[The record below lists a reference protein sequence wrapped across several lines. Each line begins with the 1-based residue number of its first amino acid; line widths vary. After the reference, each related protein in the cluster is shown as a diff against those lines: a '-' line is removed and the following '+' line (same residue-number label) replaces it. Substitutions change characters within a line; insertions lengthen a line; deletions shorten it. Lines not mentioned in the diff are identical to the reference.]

1 MSITL
6 SALPN
11 PSDLVVQ
18 QDQHAPLLNISAQH
32 HTSVR
37 VPFYYGMQNGG
48 APSSGH
54 EKMQSEFN
62 TLLRDYQHVMKNNVL
77 RVLKKNKCAILS
89 SYVGAGK
96 TVIAIDIACKT
107 KLRTLVV
114 VNRILLLEQWEKSI
128 RQFTTCETVDILT
141 SKTTKGTGA
150 TGADF
155 AVINGQNITKISP
168 AVLEKYGC
176 VILDECHTLMS
187 SGMGIKLLQLTP
199 KYLLGLSATPYREDG
214 FHKILEYYFGNGIVF
229 TKLNRKHLVYTTMTK
244 IPFAT
249 TKGYGGTIDF
259 NKILDSLGKNKKR
272 NDMIIDV
279 VSRLLERA
287 DRCCL
292 VLVKRISHGETL
304 ANKLCEMGID
314 VQQMYGKT
322 APVKGKGGGSG
333 GFTGRVLITTT
344 SKAGVGFDCP
354 RLNTLVLAAPIKN
367 YFIQYLGRVMR
378 SPEGVPEVYDF
389 VDDNYILKTHYKER
403 VKIYTE
409 HGGVIGPGPLDGEK
423 QVKVKY

>member
-6 SALPN
+6 PALPN
-11 PSDLVVQ
+11 RSDLVVQ
-18 QDQHAPLLNISAQH
+18 QDQHAPLIKVYIK
-32 HTSVR
+32 TPESVK
-37 VPFYYGMQNGG
+37 VPFYYGIQHGG
-48 APSSGH
+48 SPFSGYS
-54 EKMQSEFN
+54 KMSTTSQFN
-62 TLLRDYQHVMKNNVL
+62 AQLRDYQTAMENNVL

-114 VNRILLLEQWEKSI
+114 VNRILLLEQWKKSI
-128 RQFTTCETVDILT
+128 LQFTKCEKVDILS
-141 SKTTKGTGA
+141 SKTTT
-150 TGADF
+150 TSDSDF
-155 AVINGQNITKISP
+155 AVVNGQNIAKIPP

-187 SGMGIKLLQLTP
+187 SGMGLKLLHLTP

-214 FHKILEYYFGNGIVF
+214 FHKLLEYYFGDGIIF

-249 TKGYGGTIDF
+249 TKRYDGTVDF
-259 NKILDSLGKNKKR
+259 NKILDSLCHCEKR
-272 NDMIIDV
+272 NSMIINAIG
-279 VSRLLERA
+279 RLLERG

-292 VLVKRISHGETL
+292 VLVKRISHGEIL
-304 ANKLCEMGID
+304 ANKLCELGID
-314 VQQMYGKT
+314 VKQMYGKT
-322 APVKGKGGGSG
+322 GGGG
-333 GFTGRVLITTT
+333 GESFTGNVLITTT

-378 SPEGVPEVYDF
+378 SPEGLPEVYDF
-389 VDDNYILKTHYKER
+389 VDDNYILKTHYRER
-403 VKIYTE
+403 VKIYTD
-409 HGGVIGPGPLDGEK
+409 HGGSIYKCIL
-423 QVKVKY
+423 